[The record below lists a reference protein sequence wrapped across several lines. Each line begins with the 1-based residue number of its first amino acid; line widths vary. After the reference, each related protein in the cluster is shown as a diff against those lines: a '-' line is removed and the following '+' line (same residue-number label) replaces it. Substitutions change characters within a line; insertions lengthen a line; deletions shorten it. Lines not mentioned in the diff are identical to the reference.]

1 MARFDLNSLDL
12 PSRVNVFNKV
22 FEFVLL
28 VVNEDSL
35 VLESEA
41 QLAVLETVGDV
52 FCDPSFSEL
61 EVVWEEAF
69 DSTDQE
75 DKSNDLGRLDFI
87 VTLLSRVPMR

>member
-41 QLAVLETVGDV
+41 QLAVLEKLGDV
-52 FCDPSFSEL
+52 FCDP
-61 EVVWEEAF
+61 
-69 DSTDQE
+69 
-75 DKSNDLGRLDFI
+75 
-87 VTLLSRVPMR
+87 

>member
-69 DSTDQE
+69 DSTDQD
-75 DKSNDLGRLDFI
+75 DKSKDLGRLDFI
-87 VTLLSRVPMR
+87 VTLLSRIPIR

>member
-69 DSTDQE
+69 DSTDQD
-75 DKSNDLGRLDFI
+75 DKSKDLGINIAF
-87 VTLLSRVPMR
+87 

>member
-12 PSRVNVFNKV
+12 PSWVNVFNKV

-35 VLESEA
+35 VLELEA

-69 DSTDQE
+69 DSTDQD
-75 DKSNDLGRLDFI
+75 DKSKDLGINIAF
-87 VTLLSRVPMR
+87 